1 MTMIA
6 KPTGTN
12 TILDNFGLVETSLP
26 PGVERHHVIIT
37 RESATLM
44 LDANES
50 NRRLR
55 LPLANTY
62 ARMMLAPGGWPYAG
76 DPIRIDINGR
86 IIDGQH
92 RIKAVEICGVPLAVD
107 VITGLAPEVQYN
119 LDGGLARKV
128 SDNLRMAGYKNT
140 QTMSA
145 AARALMWWGLERAD
159 DTSAAAWR
167 IPSETFRPAM
177 SEVTAFALAH
187 PRLEELSGIAYA
199 TYINTHVRPAIAT
212 AVLYRMEKIDPFRAN
227 EFFHYLRL
235 GADME
240 EGNPIL
246 TLRNRL
252 GRVRRDGVRESTEE
266 HLFHIA
272 NAWNKWV
279 ARETNY
285 RVQLP
290 RDGVGPGSVIRLSD
304 TILLT
309 DDARWVP
316 RKDTKSE

>member
-6 KPTGTN
+6 KLTN
-12 TILDNFGLVETSLP
+12 NRVLDGFGLVEAQLP

-37 RESATLM
+37 RESATIM

-55 LPLANTY
+55 LSVANTY
-62 ARMMLAPGGWPYAG
+62 ARMMLAPGGWPYIG
-76 DPIRIDINGR
+76 SPILIDRNGR

-107 VITGLAPEVQYN
+107 VITGLDPKVQYN
-119 LDGGLARKV
+119 VDNNLARKV
-128 SDNLRMAGYKNT
+128 SDNLRMAGFKNT

-145 AARALMWWGLERAD
+145 GARALMWWGLERAD
-159 DTSAAAWR
+159 DSTAQAWK
-167 IPSETFRPAM
+167 IPSETFRPATA
-177 SEVTAFALAH
+177 EVTAFAIAH
-187 PRLEELSGIAYA
+187 PDLEDISGIAYA
-199 TYINTHVRPAIAT
+199 AYVASHVRPAIAT
-212 AVLYRMEKIDPFRAN
+212 AVLYRASKIDPFRAA
-227 EFFHYLRL
+227 EFFHYLQS
-235 GADME
+235 GAGME

-252 GRVRRDGVRESTEE
+252 SRVRRDGVKEQPEE
-266 HLFHIA
+266 HLFHVV

-279 ARETNY
+279 SRETNY

-290 RDGVGPGSVIRLSD
+290 RDGVGPGSIIRLSD

-309 DDARWVP
+309 DDAQWIP
-316 RKDTKSE
+316 RKDTKGE